1 MRILIHE
8 LRTTNFGTN
17 AKVLIARILH
27 YTRLESLAK
36 DKRTSLLGPF
46 VRYEEN
52 VVLRL
57 LLLSWKLKNGSN
69 KLVCFSMTGL
79 YSLVLCIWVRLGAY
93 PRVD

>member
-1 MRILIHE
+1 MRILISE

-17 AKVLIARILH
+17 TKELIARILH
-27 YTRLESLAK
+27 YTKLESLAK

-57 LLLSWKLKNGSN
+57 LLLSWKLTNGSN
-69 KLVCFSMTGL
+69 KLECLASTALSYVYG
-79 YSLVLCIWVRLGAY
+79 
-93 PRVD
+93 